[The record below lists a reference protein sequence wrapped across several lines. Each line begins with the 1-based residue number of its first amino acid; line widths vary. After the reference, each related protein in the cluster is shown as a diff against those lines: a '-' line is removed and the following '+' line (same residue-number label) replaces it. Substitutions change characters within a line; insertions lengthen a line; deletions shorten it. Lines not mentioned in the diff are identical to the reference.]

1 MGDMRRVEVACNI
14 LYACMRFSKN
24 KLKVLN
30 VSLPWIFYPTKLYL
44 LDLS

>member
-24 KLKVLN
+24 KLKILCSKKN
-30 VSLPWIFYPTKLYL
+30 A
-44 LDLS
+44 